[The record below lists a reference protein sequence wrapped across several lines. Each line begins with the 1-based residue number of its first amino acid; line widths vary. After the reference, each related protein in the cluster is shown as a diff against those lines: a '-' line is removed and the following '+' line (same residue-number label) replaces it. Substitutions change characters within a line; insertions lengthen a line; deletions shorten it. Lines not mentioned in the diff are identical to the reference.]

1 LEVQSCKRLKAV
13 VDVDTGQKET
23 VAWGTVALLAILGM
37 QERRINRMVV
47 SLKVRV
53 VDAVDIGRKGTVNW
67 PKIALLHTLEL
78 PANLPL
84 VDIGKRATAN

>member
-1 LEVQSCKRLKAV
+1 MEKEKLEVQSCKRLKAV

-47 SLKVRV
+47 SLK
-53 VDAVDIGRKGTVNW
+53 
-67 PKIALLHTLEL
+67 
-78 PANLPL
+78 
-84 VDIGKRATAN
+84 